1 MKLKTRKIHKVL
13 LLQLLIAAMLLPMQ
27 VFAAETK
34 AEYKCS
40 VTIPAEVQ
48 VTGSSV
54 PSGNEYTVVLETVEE
69 EPDNPVPEKKELTV
83 IDAGTVQFGPI
94 EYTRPED
101 YHYTI
106 YQKGGNA
113 ANFTY
118 DETVFHVT
126 VRVVNDEESGGLKWE
141 MWAVRDDSENKT
153 ETIRF
158 ENHYS
163 KPSEPEEERT
173 HGGDPGDE
181 PEEEI
186 SVVPTVVKKA
196 DPVQVV
202 PVVPLPDPGPS
213 QAGGSQT
220 GDSAYPVL
228 WAGLLAMAVF
238 AFAIILVKRK
248 KNENTEE

>member
-54 PSGNEYTVVLETVEE
+54 PSGNEFTVVLETAEE
-69 EPDNPVPEKKELTV
+69 EPDNPVPEKTELTV
-83 IDAGTVQFGPI
+83 KDAGTVQFGPI
-94 EYTRPED
+94 EYTRPGD
-101 YHYTI
+101 YQYTI

-158 ENHYS
+158 ENRYS
-163 KPSEPEEERT
+163 KPSDPGKEEKPGE
-173 HGGDPGDE
+173 DPGDE

-186 SVVPTVVKKA
+186 SVVPTAVKKTE
-196 DPVQVV
+196 PVQVV
-202 PVVPLPDPGPS
+202 PVVPAPDPGPS

-228 WAGLLAMAVF
+228 WAGLLAIAAF
-238 AFAIILVKRK
+238 AFVIILVKRK